1 MELILSAAWLG
12 LVVWLISRA
21 FPATIRLQLLH
32 RSHWLPGQADLDGIT
47 ALRADMRLGTV
58 AQTQQLVRI
67 AARYGFESTA
77 FQAASGSLR
86 QFGENIL
93 MYLLVLASNPAAMRA
108 DVLRRD
114 HALVYLSRAALE
126 RRYGGTRAR

>member
-1 MELILSAAWLG
+1 
-12 LVVWLISRA
+12 
-21 FPATIRLQLLH
+21 
-32 RSHWLPGQADLDGIT
+32 
-47 ALRADMRLGTV
+47 
-58 AQTQQLVRI
+58 
-67 AARYGFESTA
+67 
-77 FQAASGSLR
+77 
-86 QFGENIL
+86 